1 MKFPN
6 KKDFMPLAFCAIM
19 LFIIF
24 IFGIIFTNTS
34 ASGLFSLLFA
44 IFFYLILPGYFM
56 MLNFNFDNLE
66 RVIMGMIVSS
76 AIIPAILY
84 AMNIMGFK
92 ITKIAVIVVILGVI
106 LFSIIY
112 RTNNSEE
119 KNEKK

>member
-6 KKDFMPLAFCAIM
+6 RNDFMPLAFCVII

-76 AIIPAILY
+76 ALMPAILY

-112 RTNNSEE
+112 RTNKSEE